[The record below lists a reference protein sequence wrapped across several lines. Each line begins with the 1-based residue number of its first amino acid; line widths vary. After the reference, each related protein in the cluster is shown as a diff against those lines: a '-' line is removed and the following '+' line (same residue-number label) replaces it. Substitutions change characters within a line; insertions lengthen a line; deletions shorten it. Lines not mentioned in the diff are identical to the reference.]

1 MYYNTTNEVGQD
13 LQDNKDKALT
23 QEQMILNKVRVSTEM
38 DGDFTTSASVV
49 ASLGIF
55 QKTPITSIRRAVT
68 NLVNKGDLIYTGEK
82 RSGLYGRNE
91 SVFKVNNKTK

>member
-1 MYYNTTNEVGQD
+1 MYYNTTNEVGQN
-13 LQDNKDKALT
+13 LQENKDKALT

-38 DGDFTTSASVV
+38 DGDFTTSASVI

-68 NLVNKGDLIYTGEK
+68 NLVNKGDLIYTGDK

-91 SVFKVNNKTK
+91 SVFKVNNKTN

>member
-1 MYYNTTNEVGQD
+1 MYYNTTNEVGQE
-13 LQDNKDKALT
+13 LQENKDKALT

-49 ASLGIF
+49 ASLEIF

-68 NLVNKGDLIYTGEK
+68 NLVNKGDLIYTGDK
-82 RSGLYGRNE
+82 RSGMYGRNE
-91 SVFKVNNKTK
+91 SIFKLNTKTN

>member
-1 MYYNTTNEVGQD
+1 MYYNTTNEAGQK
-13 LQDNKDKALT
+13 LHENKQKALT
-23 QEQMILNKVRVSTEM
+23 QEQMILNKVNVSTEM
-38 DGDFTTSASVV
+38 DSNFTTSASVI

-68 NLVNKGDLIYTGEK
+68 NLVNKGDLIYTGDK

-91 SVFKVNNKTK
+91 SVFKINTKTN

>member
-13 LQDNKDKALT
+13 LQENKDKALT
-23 QEQMILNKVRVSTEM
+23 QEQMILNKVKVSTEM
-38 DGDFTTSASVV
+38 DSDFTTSASVV
-49 ASLGIF
+49 ASLDVF

-68 NLVNKGDLIYTGEK
+68 NLVNKGDLIYTGDK

-91 SVFKVNNKTK
+91 SVFKINT

>member
-13 LQDNKDKALT
+13 LQENKDKALT
-23 QEQMILNKVRVSTEM
+23 QEQMILNKVKVSTEM
-38 DGDFTTSASVV
+38 ECDFTTSASVI
-49 ASLGIF
+49 ASLDIF

-68 NLVNKGDLIYTGEK
+68 NLVSKGDLIYTGEK

-91 SVFKVNNKTK
+91 SVFKINTKTN

>member
-13 LQDNKDKALT
+13 LQENKDKALT

-38 DGDFTTSASVV
+38 DGDFTTSASVI

-68 NLVNKGDLIYTGEK
+68 NLVNKGDLIYTGDK
-82 RSGLYGRNE
+82 RSGMYGRNE
-91 SVFKVNNKTK
+91 SIFKLNTKTN

>member
-13 LQDNKDKALT
+13 LQENKDKALT

-49 ASLGIF
+49 ASLEIF

-68 NLVNKGDLIYTGEK
+68 NLVNKGDLIYTGDK
-82 RSGLYGRNE
+82 RSGMYGRNE
-91 SVFKVNNKTK
+91 SIFKLNTKTN